1 MGWNWALSVLF
12 GMGIS
17 MTLEDYI
24 VSVNSGGWSLSLF
37 QRPDYWCADLHS
49 AQEGFTQCGL
59 GPTPCEAIQSALS
72 RPEST
77 YFRME
82 PLKAHE
88 RIDLRELGLVKP
100 REPIKRR
107 F

>member
-1 MGWNWALSVLF
+1 MEALIAS
-12 GMGIS
+12 INAS
-17 MTLEDYI
+17 
-24 VSVNSGGWSLSLF
+24 GWSLSLY
-37 QRPDYWCADLHS
+37 QRPGHWCADLHS
-49 AQEGFTQCGL
+49 IKEGFTQCGL

-82 PLKAHE
+82 PLKASE

>member
-1 MGWNWALSVLF
+1 MEAL
-12 GMGIS
+12 IA
-17 MTLEDYI
+17 
-24 VSVNSGGWSLSLF
+24 SVNASGWSVSLY
-37 QRPDYWCADLHS
+37 QRFDYWCADLYSHT
-49 AQEGFTQCGL
+49 EGFTQCGI
-59 GPTPCEAIQSALS
+59 GNTPQEAIERAIVQ
-72 RPEST
+72 PVST

-82 PLKAHE
+82 PLKAFE

>member
-1 MGWNWALSVLF
+1 MSLESLISSLNCDGWTLSMHQTDHWYV
-12 GMGIS
+12 
-17 MTLEDYI
+17 
-24 VSVNSGGWSLSLF
+24 
-37 QRPDYWCADLHS
+37 CLHS
-49 AQEGFTQCGL
+49 AAEGFTQCGL
-59 GPTPCEAIQSALS
+59 GPTLEEAFENALIQ
-72 RPEST
+72 PEST